1 MSADSS
7 SYLGFPQSRLAT
19 GFPLSWDSVETRRS
33 KKDKGP
39 SLLRSHLGANVGR
52 LRDNHKKYRELP
64 NVTARNQA
72 LAKDA
77 DVSPSQIHRIT
88 NGQLGA
94 SIDLVERIAAALDVR
109 PQDLLTPYFVV
120 QNVEKPLDLQ
130 APREL
135 QRRKGA

>member
-1 MSADSS
+1 MTADAS
-7 SYLGFPQSRLAT
+7 SYLGFTQSRLA
-19 GFPLSWDSVETRRS
+19 PESLLSWDSVETRRS

-39 SLLRSHLGANVGR
+39 SLLRSHLGSNVAR

-64 NVTARNQA
+64 NLTARNQA

-94 SIDLVERIAAALDVR
+94 SIDIVERIAAALDVR
-109 PQDLLTPYFVV
+109 PQDLLTPYFVM
-120 QNVEKPLDLQ
+120 QAGETPKDLPQ
-130 APREL
+130 PREL
-135 QRRKGA
+135 QRRKGL